1 MKDQISLMIEKKA
14 QDEVF
19 EVYDPRKIGIK
30 VNVWR
35 EGLTFLSEALLKPF
49 KIMIYDEAPFSELIQ
64 QIEEKS
70 GLTNPVILRRT
81 FTSGKNSS

>member
-1 MKDQISLMIEKKA
+1 MLEGFDLTPSNLAKTLGQLGMKDQISLMIEKKS

-49 KIMIYDEAPFSELIQ
+49 KIMIYD
-64 QIEEKS
+64 
-70 GLTNPVILRRT
+70 
-81 FTSGKNSS
+81 